1 MMRLSRFLLFLLMVC
16 LTTMAEALDLT
27 TAELKVPADGRTLCT
42 AELQQAIDR
51 ISAKGG
57 GRLIFT
63 PGRYLSGGLILRSG
77 VELYLEEGATLLGST
92 DPRHYPLPDG
102 VSVPDNPDKVT
113 TYALIAASQVN
124 HVGLG
129 GKGTIDGQGLKLALT
144 IDSLHHTGELID
156 PIYNVRRQRPNTR
169 PSLFFFYQCHDVR
182 VDSLH
187 LRSSAGWGL
196 SFECCEH
203 LTLTNLDV
211 VNRAYWNN
219 DGIDVTDCRHVR
231 ITDCTVN
238 AADDGICLKSDYAD
252 LCNYDVEIA
261 RCDIRSSAS
270 AVKFGTA
277 SWGGFRKI
285 HVHDI
290 KVSDTFRSAIAIESV
305 DGGVIDSVLVE
316 RIDAQNTG
324 NAIFLRL
331 GQRKGDRKGV
341 LRNVTIRNLTCQVPF
356 GRPDE
361 AYDLRGPEVDFFH
374 NPFPSSICGIPEN
387 PIENVVIENVAIS
400 YPGRATKGMAY
411 MPLWRLNDVQERIEK
426 YPEFSMFGE
435 LPSWGFYVRHV
446 EGITFRNV
454 HLSLC
459 DSDFRPAFVFDDVH
473 QLAMEQVIPAD
484 DLFIQ

>member
-1 MMRLSRFLLFLLMVC
+1 MRLSRFLLFLLMVC

-27 TAELKVPADGRTLCT
+27 TAELKVPADGKTLCT

-51 ISAKGG
+51 ISAQGG
-57 GRLIFT
+57 GRFIFT

-124 HVGLG
+124 HVGLS
-129 GKGTIDGQGLKLALT
+129 GKGTIDGQGLQLALT

-290 KVSDTFRSAIAIESV
+290 KVRDTFRSAIPFGHCHREC
-305 DGGVIDSVLVE
+305 G
-316 RIDAQNTG
+316 RW
-324 NAIFLRL
+324 
-331 GQRKGDRKGV
+331 GDRQRVGRTDRRAEHRKCHLLEVGSAERRSQGSAPE
-341 LRNVTIRNLTCQVPF
+341 RNHPQ
-356 GRPDE
+356 PD
-361 AYDLRGPEVDFFH
+361 LPGSLW
-374 NPFPSSICGIPEN
+374 PS
-387 PIENVVIENVAIS
+387 
-400 YPGRATKGMAY
+400 R
-411 MPLWRLNDVQERIEK
+411 
-426 YPEFSMFGE
+426 
-435 LPSWGFYVRHV
+435 
-446 EGITFRNV
+446 
-454 HLSLC
+454 
-459 DSDFRPAFVFDDVH
+459 
-473 QLAMEQVIPAD
+473 
-484 DLFIQ
+484 